1 MSVVDLID
9 DRYEQLE
16 VIASGGMATVWKAR
30 DTRLDR
36 LVALKRPH
44 PAPPGEDTSGRM
56 EREARAAASL
66 SHPHLITVY
75 DYGSDEAG
83 PYLVMEL
90 VEGPTLDELSGEIDT
105 GEAIDIGTQL
115 AEALAVIHASGI
127 VHRDV
132 KPANVIMSERGP
144 LLTDFGI
151 AFDPGATSKITA
163 PGEIVATPAYAAP
176 EVLAG
181 AEPTTA
187 SDIYSLAVMVDDL
200 IEKSGS
206 EASADI
212 PAVLGS
218 ALSLSPE
225 DRPDAP
231 AFAAGLRRG
240 APTVTGVSPGKSTLV
255 MKATPPLVPEDEVSP
270 RRSVPAWMWVAGLL
284 VLLAIGLA
292 ASGLFFSDR
301 ETPADAALTPLVSTT
316 LAAGTTTS
324 TVTTISTT
332 TISTTTTVSF
342 QTSVAEARS
351 ELEAVL
357 LQPPRS
363 DVKQR
368 EARDLLKKV
377 DEAIEAANEDDL
389 DKAEEKLSEAA
400 KDFEDKLEGD
410 RASQALLVLDQL
422 AALLGVELDRDDD
435 DDDD

>member
-1 MSVVDLID
+1 VAVVDLID

-36 LVALKRPH
+36 FVALKRPH
-44 PAPPGEDTSGRM
+44 PAPPGADTSGRM

-90 VEGPTLDELSGEIDT
+90 VEGPTLDELSGEIEA

-115 AEALAVIHASGI
+115 ADALAVIHASGI

-200 IEKSGS
+200 IGKSGS

-212 PAVLGS
+212 RAVLGS

-255 MKATPPLVPEDEVSP
+255 MKATPPLVPEDEASP
-270 RRSVPAWMWVAGLL
+270 RRPVPAWMWVAGLL

-301 ETPADAALTPLVSTT
+301 ETPADAALAPSVSTT
-316 LAAGTTTS
+316 LAGGTTTS
-324 TVTTISTT
+324 TVT

-363 DVKQR
+363 DAKPR

-377 DEAIEAANEDDL
+377 DEAIEAANEDNL

-400 KDFEDKLEGD
+400 KDFEDKLEED

-435 DDDD
+435 DDD